1 MVFTFDDYY
10 SFGVIQSNAHWEWWV
25 AKCST
30 LKGDLRY
37 TTNTVWDTFPW
48 PQSPTKAQVDKVA
61 KAAQQLHQQRTQML
75 RDYKMSMRDLY
86 RTLEK
91 PGKNALRILYETLDK
106 AVLDAYGFAPDT
118 DLLTLNHEIAERER
132 AGLPVQSPG
141 LPAVAGDAAPYITD
155 DCVRFLG

>member
-1 MVFTFDDYY
+1 
-10 SFGVIQSNAHWEWWV
+10 
-25 AKCST
+25 
-30 LKGDLRY
+30 
-37 TTNTVWDTFPW
+37 W

-141 LPAVAGDAAPYITD
+141 LPAVA
-155 DCVRFLG
+155 